1 MAAPTNPKLRHFT
14 TRRGFVILVGLL
26 VLTLYFVWAG
36 YANRPKHT
44 LLPPPEYRTAI
55 AFSDIA
61 SLKAKYVRP
70 GEIPFPE
77 ENPYSVAK
85 ERLGKVLFFDP
96 ILSAKNNMSC
106 ANCHNPGLGWEDGL
120 PKAIGFNMDVLSRK
134 TPTILNI
141 AWAELLMWDGR
152 FESLE
157 EQAIGPIRAAGEM
170 RQNVD
175 DLIAEVSAISGYR
188 TLFSAAFPG
197 EEISIELIGK
207 AIATYERTIVSSV
220 APFDRWVSGNDDAIS
235 SLAKDGF
242 KIFNGKANCAA
253 CHTSWAFTDSGFHDI
268 GLASKDIGRASELPK
283 IKSMKHAFKTPTLR
297 NIVERAPYMHDGSI
311 TTLDAVVDHYGNG
324 FAKRESLSPEM
335 KGFSLSVWEKKALVA
350 FLHTLS
356 SVDEAV
362 ALPLL
367 PR

>member
-1 MAAPTNPKLRHFT
+1 LFRTLSI
-14 TRRGFVILVGLL
+14 VILGILIAYSSVFSPN
-26 VLTLYFVWAG
+26 LTASASSGIAG
-36 YANRPKHT
+36 
-44 LLPPPEYRTAI
+44 
-55 AFSDIA
+55 
-61 SLKAKYVRP
+61 LKAKFLRP

-96 ILSAKNNMSC
+96 ILSEKNNMSC
-106 ANCHNPGLGWEDGL
+106 ATCHNPGLGWEDGL
-120 PKAIGFNMDVLSRK
+120 PKAIGFNMDVLGRK
-134 TPTILNI
+134 TPTIINA

-157 EQAIGPIRAAGEM
+157 EQVLGPIQAAGEM
-170 RQNVD
+170 HQD
-175 DLIAEVSAISGYR
+175 LEDLIVELSAIAGYR

-197 EEISIELIGK
+197 EKISPELVGK
-207 AIATYERTIVSSV
+207 AIATYERTIVSSI
-220 APFDRWVSGNDDAIS
+220 APFDRWVSGDDDAIS
-235 SLAKDGF
+235 SLAKEGF
-242 KIFNGKANCAA
+242 NIFNGKANCVA
-253 CHTSWAFTDSGFHDI
+253 CHASWALTDSGFHDI

-283 IKSMKHAFKTPTLR
+283 IKAMKHAFKTPTLR

-311 TTLDAVVDHYGNG
+311 TTLDAVVDYYGNG

-335 KGFSLSVWEKKALVA
+335 KGFSLNAREKKALLA
-350 FLHTLS
+350 FLKTLS

-362 ALPLL
+362 SLPLL